1 MRAYIIRRIL
11 LIIPTLFI
19 LSIIVFLSVRFIPGD
34 AVDVMVGML
43 VSEEYL
49 GGAWEIDREA
59 LERMLGLDVPAH
71 VQYGRW
77 IGVLPTPDWL
87 TGESHFK
94 GLLQGSLGTS
104 LFAQWAVEE
113 KLIGRLPVSIGLGVL
128 SIVIGLV
135 IALPVGIYSAIRQD
149 TAADYVGRTAAIIG
163 MATPQFWIAIMGILV
178 FGALLKWLPTYGRGG
193 PEHFIMPS
201 VVIAWSIM
209 AGMVRLGR
217 SSMLEI
223 LDSDYVKF
231 ARVKGL
237 KERLILW
244 KHALRNAMIP
254 LLTFS
259 GLSLAGL
266 LNGTIVVEVVF
277 AWPGIGR
284 LLLEGVVRRDIPVVQ
299 ATILA
304 SAFFYI
310 SLSLVVDILYAYV
323 DPRIR
328 VN

>member
-1 MRAYIIRRIL
+1 MQRYILERLAQGVITL
-11 LIIPTLFI
+11 LV
-19 LSIIVFLSVRFIPGD
+19 LSLVVFLAVRLSGD
-34 AVDVMVGML
+34 PALFLLPV
-43 VSEEYL
+43 
-49 GGAWEIDREA
+49 EA
-59 LERMLGLDVPAH
+59 TSQEDYEQMKKNLGLDKPLY
-71 VQYGRW
+71 VQYAIFIGNLLKGRFGDS
-77 IGVLPTPDWL
+77 IIDRRPARDA
-87 TGESHFK
+87 
-94 GLLQGSLGTS
+94 LL
-104 LFAQWAVEE
+104 E
-113 KLIGRLPVSIGLGVL
+113 RLPATIQLAAAGMILATVLGIPLGVL
-128 SIVIGLV
+128 S
-135 IALPVGIYSAIRQD
+135 AIKRD
-149 TAADYVGRTAAIIG
+149 SIFDNMAKLFAIIG
-163 MATPQFWIAIMGILV
+163 MATPAFWIAIMGILV

-193 PEHFIMPS
+193 PEHFILPS
-201 VVIAWSIM
+201 AVLAWSIM

-223 LDSDYVKF
+223 LDSEYVRF

-237 KERLILW
+237 EERLVLW

-310 SLSLVVDILYAYV
+310 ILSLVVDIMYAYV

-328 VN
+328 VNN

>member
-1 MRAYIIRRIL
+1 MQRYILGRLAQGVVTL
-11 LIIPTLFI
+11 LV
-19 LSIIVFLSVRFIPGD
+19 LSLVVFLAVRLSGD
-34 AVDVMVGML
+34 PAL
-43 VSEEYL
+43 FL
-49 GGAWEIDREA
+49 LPLEA
-59 LERMLGLDVPAH
+59 TSQEDYEQMKKNLGLDKPLY
-71 VQYGRW
+71 VQYAIFMGN
-77 IGVLPTPDWL
+77 
-87 TGESHFK
+87 
-94 GLLQGSLGTS
+94 LLQGQFGDSIIDRRPARDTL
-104 LFAQWAVEE
+104 LE
-113 KLIGRLPVSIGLGVL
+113 RLPATIQLATAGMVLATILGIPLGVL
-128 SIVIGLV
+128 SAVKRDSIFD
-135 IALPVGIYSAIRQD
+135 Q
-149 TAADYVGRTAAIIG
+149 AAKFFAIIG
-163 MATPQFWIAIMGILV
+163 MATPAFWIAIMGILV

-193 PEHFIMPS
+193 PEHFILPS
-201 VVIAWSIM
+201 IVLSWSIM

-223 LDSDYVKF
+223 LDSEFVRF

-237 KERLILW
+237 EERLVLW

-310 SLSLVVDILYAYV
+310 ALSLVVDILYAYV

-328 VN
+328 FN

>member
-1 MRAYIIRRIL
+1 MQRYIFGRL
-11 LIIPTLFI
+11 VQGVATLIILSLVVFLAVRLSGDPALFLLPVEATTQEDYEQMKKNLGLDKPLYVQYGI
-19 LSIIVFLSVRFIPGD
+19 FLGNLIRGRFGDSIIDRRP
-34 AVDVMVGML
+34 A
-43 VSEEYL
+43 
-49 GGAWEIDREA
+49 REA
-59 LERMLGLDVPAH
+59 LFE
-71 VQYGRW
+71 
-77 IGVLPTPDWL
+77 
-87 TGESHFK
+87 
-94 GLLQGSLGTS
+94 
-104 LFAQWAVEE
+104 
-113 KLIGRLPVSIGLGVL
+113 RLPATIQLAAAGMLLATVLGIPLGVL
-128 SIVIGLV
+128 S
-135 IALPVGIYSAIRQD
+135 AIKRD
-149 TAADYVGRTAAIIG
+149 SIFDNLAKFFAVIG
-163 MATPQFWIAIMGILV
+163 MATPAFWIAIMGILV

-193 PEHFIMPS
+193 PEHFILPS
-201 VVIAWSIM
+201 VVLSWSIM

-223 LDSDYVKF
+223 LDSEYVRF

-237 KERLILW
+237 SERLVLW

-254 LLTFS
+254 LLTFG

-310 SLSLVVDILYAYV
+310 VLSLVVDIAYAYV

>member
-1 MRAYIIRRIL
+1 MQRYILERLAQGVVTL
-11 LIIPTLFI
+11 LVLSLVVFLAVRLSGDPALFLLPVEATSQEDYEQMKKNLGLDKPLYVQYAI
-19 LSIIVFLSVRFIPGD
+19 FMGNLVRGRFGDSIIDRRP
-34 AVDVMVGML
+34 A
-43 VSEEYL
+43 
-49 GGAWEIDREA
+49 REA
-59 LERMLGLDVPAH
+59 LFE
-71 VQYGRW
+71 
-77 IGVLPTPDWL
+77 
-87 TGESHFK
+87 
-94 GLLQGSLGTS
+94 
-104 LFAQWAVEE
+104 
-113 KLIGRLPVSIGLGVL
+113 RLPATIQLAAAGMVLATVLGIPLGVL
-128 SIVIGLV
+128 S
-135 IALPVGIYSAIRQD
+135 AIKRD
-149 TAADYVGRTAAIIG
+149 SIFDNMAKFFAIIG
-163 MATPQFWIAIMGILV
+163 MATPAFWIAIMGILV

-193 PEHFIMPS
+193 PEHFILPS
-201 VVIAWSIM
+201 VVLSWSIM

-223 LDSDYVKF
+223 LDSEYIRF

-237 KERLILW
+237 GERLVLW

-310 SLSLVVDILYAYV
+310 ILSLVVDIMYAYV

-328 VN
+328 IA

>member
-1 MRAYIIRRIL
+1 MQRYILGRFAQGVVTLVVLSLVVFLAVRLSGDPALFL
-11 LIIPTLFI
+11 LPVEATTQEDYEQMKKNLGLDKPLYVQYGIFMGNLVRGRFGD
-19 LSIIVFLSVRFIPGD
+19 SIIDRRP
-34 AVDVMVGML
+34 A
-43 VSEEYL
+43 
-49 GGAWEIDREA
+49 REA
-59 LERMLGLDVPAH
+59 LFE
-71 VQYGRW
+71 
-77 IGVLPTPDWL
+77 
-87 TGESHFK
+87 
-94 GLLQGSLGTS
+94 
-104 LFAQWAVEE
+104 
-113 KLIGRLPVSIGLGVL
+113 RLPATIQLAAAGMLLATVLGIPLGVL
-128 SIVIGLV
+128 S
-135 IALPVGIYSAIRQD
+135 AIKRD
-149 TAADYVGRTAAIIG
+149 SIFDNLAKFFAIIG
-163 MATPQFWIAIMGILV
+163 MATPAFWIAIMGILV

-193 PEHFIMPS
+193 PEHFILPS
-201 VVIAWSIM
+201 VVLSWSIM

-223 LDSDYVKF
+223 LDSEYVRF

-237 KERLILW
+237 TERLVLW

-254 LLTFS
+254 LLTFG

-310 SLSLVVDILYAYV
+310 VLSLVVDIMYAYV

-328 VN
+328 IN

>member
-1 MRAYIIRRIL
+1 MQRYILGRFAQGVVTLVVLSLVVFLAVRLSGDPALFL
-11 LIIPTLFI
+11 LPVEATTQEDYEQMKKNLGLDKPLYVQYGIFMGNLVRGRFGD
-19 LSIIVFLSVRFIPGD
+19 SIIDRRP
-34 AVDVMVGML
+34 A
-43 VSEEYL
+43 
-49 GGAWEIDREA
+49 REA
-59 LERMLGLDVPAH
+59 LFE
-71 VQYGRW
+71 
-77 IGVLPTPDWL
+77 
-87 TGESHFK
+87 
-94 GLLQGSLGTS
+94 
-104 LFAQWAVEE
+104 
-113 KLIGRLPVSIGLGVL
+113 RLPATIQLAAAGMLLATVLGIPLGVL
-128 SIVIGLV
+128 S
-135 IALPVGIYSAIRQD
+135 AIKRD
-149 TAADYVGRTAAIIG
+149 SIFDNLAKFFAIIG
-163 MATPQFWIAIMGILV
+163 MATPAFWIAIMGILV

-193 PEHFIMPS
+193 PEHFILPS
-201 VVIAWSIM
+201 VVLSWSIM

-223 LDSDYVKF
+223 LDSEYVRF

-237 KERLILW
+237 TERLVLW

-254 LLTFS
+254 LLTFG

-299 ATILA
+299 ATILT

-310 SLSLVVDILYAYV
+310 VLSLVVDIMYAYV

-328 VN
+328 IN

>member
-1 MRAYIIRRIL
+1 MQRYIFGRL
-11 LIIPTLFI
+11 VQGVATLIILSLVVFLAVRLSGDPALFLLPVEATTQEDYEQMKKNLGLDRPLYVQYGI
-19 LSIIVFLSVRFIPGD
+19 FLGNLIRGRFGDSIIDRRP
-34 AVDVMVGML
+34 A
-43 VSEEYL
+43 
-49 GGAWEIDREA
+49 REA
-59 LERMLGLDVPAH
+59 LFE
-71 VQYGRW
+71 
-77 IGVLPTPDWL
+77 
-87 TGESHFK
+87 
-94 GLLQGSLGTS
+94 
-104 LFAQWAVEE
+104 
-113 KLIGRLPVSIGLGVL
+113 RLPATIQLAAAGMLLATVLGIPLGVL
-128 SIVIGLV
+128 S
-135 IALPVGIYSAIRQD
+135 AIKRD
-149 TAADYVGRTAAIIG
+149 SIFDNLSKFFAVIG
-163 MATPQFWIAIMGILV
+163 MATPAFWIAIMGILV

-193 PEHFIMPS
+193 PEHFILPS
-201 VVIAWSIM
+201 VVLSWSIM

-223 LDSDYVKF
+223 LDSEYVRF

-237 KERLILW
+237 SERLVLW

-254 LLTFS
+254 LLTFG

-310 SLSLVVDILYAYV
+310 VLSLVVDIAYAYV